1 VTVPDMKHYERF
13 LHEVL
18 FSLPGVTHVRS
29 SIVLREIKSE
39 TALPLDHLLP
49 GTPRAAGSR
58 RG

>member
-1 VTVPDMKHYERF
+1 VPDMKHYERF

-39 TALPLDHLLP
+39 GALPLGHLL
-49 GTPRAAGSR
+49 GAKAGVAAPR